1 MFKKAPL
8 PFVGN
13 KHKYVKYITKYTIPY
28 LKKNNIINDD
38 TIIVDVFG
46 GSGILSHVFA
56 YNLPNNQIVYNDYD
70 NYTKYLKPENIKKFN
85 KVLSYI
91 RNIFN
96 SLHTELID
104 DPKIINHI
112 INKIKSEFPNFE
124 GTYIEQLFNLNL
136 TFHGQSSFHK
146 VKQLNYH
153 RKRTTD
159 YSSDV
164 YDKYILPNIK
174 ITHLDYNEIFD
185 EFKKYKNIFYIID
198 PPYYDTDIKS
208 YSDNLESDE
217 SIKVLKFAATHNS
230 LYFESTKF
238 KLNKIIKELKQKY
251 NISVKDHR
259 ILAKNKYT
267 IQSNNTDYMILF
279 H

>member
-85 KVLSYI
+85 KVLHYI
-91 RNIFN
+91 RYIFN
-96 SLHTELID
+96 SLKTDKITD
-104 DPKIINHI
+104 DKMKTKIINI
-112 INKIKSEFPNFE
+112 IKSEFPNFE
-124 GTYIEQLFNLNL
+124 GTYAEHLFNSNL
-136 TFHGQSSFHK
+136 TFQSLHSIFDKNIVFYSHSL
-146 VKQLNYH
+146 KQ
-153 RKRTTD
+153 TD
-159 YSSDV
+159 YPSDI

-238 KLNKIIKELKQKY
+238 KLNKIIKELKKKY
-251 NISVKDHR
+251 KIKDHK

>member
-13 KHKYVKYITKYTIPY
+13 KHKYVSYINKYTIPY

-38 TIIVDVFG
+38 KIIVDVFG

-56 YNLPNNQIVYNDYD
+56 YNFPNNQIVYNDYD
-70 NYTKYLKPENIKKFN
+70 NYTKYLKPENIQKFN

-96 SLHTELID
+96 SLHTDKITD
-104 DPKIINHI
+104 DKLKTKIINI
-112 INKIKSEFPNFE
+112 IKSEFPKFE
-124 GTYIEQLFNLNL
+124 GTYAEHLFNSCL
-136 TFHGQSSFHK
+136 TF
-146 VKQLNYH
+146 
-153 RKRTTD
+153 
-159 YSSDV
+159 YSQV
-164 YDKYILPNIK
+164 PITEANALYDKYILANMK
-174 ITHLDYNEIFD
+174 ITHLDYNELFD

-198 PPYYDTDIKS
+198 PPYYDTNIKS

-217 SIKVLKFAATHNS
+217 SVKVLKFAATHNS

-238 KLNKIIKELKQKY
+238 KLNKIIRELKQKY

-259 ILAKNKYT
+259 ILAKNKYQL
-267 IQSNNTDYMILF
+267 QSNNTDYMILF